1 MESTTQ
7 PSPTNI
13 VLSREGRCSSL
24 SQIGKGW
31 PLCDLST
38 GSLPESCES
47 VTSPSSIRLERMVA
61 SRKFIFFYSGSSATL
76 SPWRSG
82 ESCLSKDQRETPLT
96 RSTEVNQTPLCVE
109 KSGSLESPGL
119 KPDPD

>member
-1 MESTTQ
+1 MESSAQ
-7 PSPTNI
+7 PSPIDI
-13 VLSREGRCSSL
+13 VQSREGRCSSL

-38 GSLPESCES
+38 VSLPESCES

-76 SPWRSG
+76 SPRRSG

-96 RSTEVNQTPLCVE
+96 HSTKVNQTPLCVE
-109 KSGSLESPGL
+109 KSGSLESLEL

>member
-7 PSPTNI
+7 PSPTDI
-13 VLSREGRCSSL
+13 VQSRESRCSSL
-24 SQIGKGW
+24 SQIEKGW

-38 GSLPESCES
+38 RLLPESCES
-47 VTSPSSIRLERMVA
+47 VTSPSSTRSERMVA

-76 SPWRSG
+76 SPWKSG

-96 RSTEVNQTPLCVE
+96 CSTEVNQTPLSVE
-109 KSGSLESPGL
+109 KFGSLESLGL
-119 KPDPD
+119 KPNPD